1 MSNKQLVLEA
11 VSQLPEDSTF
21 DRIKEEIDI
30 LAAIRRG
37 QEDVAAGRVLCASVV
52 QSSFLSPESTV

>member
-30 LAAIRRG
+30 LAAVRRG
-37 QEDVAAGRVLCASVV
+37 QEDVAAGRVVPQDRVREMIRPWA
-52 QSSFLSPESTV
+52 TK